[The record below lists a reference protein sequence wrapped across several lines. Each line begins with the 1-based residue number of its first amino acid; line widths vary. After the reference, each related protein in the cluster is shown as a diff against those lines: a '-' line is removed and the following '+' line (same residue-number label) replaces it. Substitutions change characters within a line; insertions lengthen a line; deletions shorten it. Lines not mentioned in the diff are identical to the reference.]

1 MADLTELQ
9 ASQTVKIVGSN
20 TSGGET
26 NFAAVDADQ
35 RLAVR
40 AISEKEHNTA
50 RPTTSILIGG
60 SDLTNIIRPVQVDDQ
75 GRLVTSA
82 LTGFGAAFR
91 FGQVTTAATTE
102 AIVRSTTYTQPAS
115 QAQRSVSSANANDSS
130 AGTGARTIMIEY
142 YDNTGAGPFFETVTM
157 NGTTPVNTVATNIR
171 FVEQIKVVTV
181 GSTGSNVGIITLFN
195 ATAGGGGAIGTIGAT
210 NNRTFWA
217 HHYVPLNK
225 IMNITGVSC
234 SHSGTTVGSGAVFTV
249 KSTTPLSANSPLLQ
263 ESDFIRLYGQ
273 SSTFSRVYQ
282 SPIKISGFARVEIY
296 VRPETSSSTI
306 YRGAFD
312 FFEP

>member
-50 RPTTSILIGG
+50 RPLTSILIGG
-60 SDLTNIIRPVQVDDQ
+60 SDLTNVIRPVQVDDQ

-91 FGQVTTAATTE
+91 FGQVTTAAITGVV
-102 AIVRSTTYTQPAS
+102 VRSTTYTEPAS
-115 QAQRSVSSANANDSS
+115 QAQRSISSANANDSS
-130 AGTGARTIMIEY
+130 AGTGARTVELEY
-142 YDNTGAGPFFETVTM
+142 YDNTGAGPFFETITL
-157 NGTTPVNTVATNIR
+157 NGTTPVNTVSTNIR
-171 FVEQIKVVTV
+171 FVERIKVLTV

-217 HHYVPLNK
+217 HHYVPLTK

-234 SHSGTTVGSGAVFTV
+234 SHNGTTVGSGAVFIVRSRDVLT
-249 KSTTPLSANSPLLQ
+249 ANSALLQ
-263 ESDFIRLYGQ
+263 QSDFIRLYGQ

-296 VRPETSSSTI
+296 VTPETSSSTI

-312 FFEP
+312 YFEP

>member
-40 AISEKEHNTA
+40 AISEQEHNIA

-60 SDLTNIIRPVQVDDQ
+60 SDLTNVIRPVQVDDQ

-91 FGQVTTAATTE
+91 FGQVTTAATAE

-142 YDNTGAGPFFETVTM
+142 YDNTGVGPLFETITM

-171 FVEQIKVVTV
+171 FIERIKVVTV

-217 HHYVPLNK
+217 HHYVPLTK

-234 SHSGTTVGSGAVFTV
+234 SHNRTTVGSGAVFVV

-296 VRPETSSSTI
+296 VTPETSSSTI

>member
-9 ASQTVKIVGSN
+9 ASQTVKLVGSN
-20 TSGGET
+20 TSSGET
-26 NFAAVDADQ
+26 NYAAVDSEQ
-35 RLAVR
+35 RVSVR
-40 AISEKEHNTA
+40 AKSEQEHNIT
-50 RPTTSILIGG
+50 RPDTSILIGG
-60 SDLTNIIRPVQVDDQ
+60 SDLTNTIRPVQVDDQ

-91 FGQVTTAATTE
+91 FGRVTTSATTE
-102 AIVRSTTYTQPAS
+102 AIVRATTYTEPAS
-115 QAQRSVSSANANDSS
+115 AAQRSFSSANANDSS
-130 AGTGARTIMIEY
+130 AGTGARTIQVEY
-142 YDNTGAGPFFETVTM
+142 YDNTGTGPLFETITM

-171 FVEQIKVVTV
+171 FVERIKVVTV
-181 GSTGSNVGIITLFN
+181 GSTRSNAGIITMFN
-195 ATAGGGGAIGTIGAT
+195 ATAGGGGALGTIGAT
-210 NNRTFWA
+210 DNRTFWA
-217 HHYVPLNK
+217 HHYVPLTK
-225 IMNITGVSC
+225 VMNITGVSC
-234 SHSGTTVGSGAVFTV
+234 SHNGTTVGSGAVFVV
-249 KSTTPLSANSPLLQ
+249 KATTPLTANSPLLQ

-296 VRPETSSSTI
+296 VTPETSSSTV